1 MTPLVSLGQPLVK
14 TLVKNPLN
22 TLDHPLS
29 PGTFAAF
36 SKFHLNTS
44 KYPNVR
50 FYIFFEGHNIHV
62 EWYWRFGVEMREK
75 AWSMPLST
83 IH

>member
-22 TLDHPLS
+22 TLNHPLS

-36 SKFHLNTS
+36 SK
-44 KYPNVR
+44 
-50 FYIFFEGHNIHV
+50 GHKT
-62 EWYWRFGVEMREK
+62 GK
-75 AWSMPLST
+75 AQTPQRK
-83 IH
+83 